1 MKKIAG
7 FISKAANVFGLFIIL
22 VISLIAARSLFAPG
36 YFIMHDDLQMMRQ
49 LEMEKCFLDGQIP
62 CRWVPDMGY
71 GFGFPLFNYYP
82 PLPYLIGEV
91 FRIFGFTFVF
101 SAKLTFA
108 LSIIASGI
116 AMYLLAKDFFGRI
129 GGILSAIFYIWAP
142 YHAVDVFVRG
152 AMNESWALVW
162 FPLILWSSY
171 KLIKEF
177 KFEKRWLILLSIVYS
192 LLLMSHNIMVLIFTP
207 LLALWVFVHLWLSN
221 TWRRLLPLFIAGVL
235 ALGMSA
241 FFTLPSYF
249 EQKYVNISSL
259 VQDYFDYS
267 GHFVTVNQLFF
278 SRFWG
283 DGASAFG
290 EENDGMSF
298 SLVGHEHEG
307 DWSD

>member
-101 SAKLTFA
+101 SAKLAFA

-129 GGILSAIFYIWAP
+129 GGMLSAIFY
-142 YHAVDVFVRG
+142 
-152 AMNESWALVW
+152 
-162 FPLILWSSY
+162 
-171 KLIKEF
+171 
-177 KFEKRWLILLSIVYS
+177 
-192 LLLMSHNIMVLIFTP
+192 
-207 LLALWVFVHLWLSN
+207 
-221 TWRRLLPLFIAGVL
+221 
-235 ALGMSA
+235 
-241 FFTLPSYF
+241 
-249 EQKYVNISSL
+249 
-259 VQDYFDYS
+259 
-267 GHFVTVNQLFF
+267 
-278 SRFWG
+278 
-283 DGASAFG
+283 
-290 EENDGMSF
+290 
-298 SLVGHEHEG
+298 
-307 DWSD
+307 